1 MAAPLVPSEALA
13 EIAGTLH
20 EQLVEGATEAVRTAE

>member
-1 MAAPLVPSEALA
+1 MVEAAPGEALA

-20 EQLVEGATEAVRTAE
+20 EQLLEGATEAVRVAE